1 VRRRWTNKDILN
13 YKRAINLAHQGQSEL
28 STERMKK
35 IQNHPK
41 TERINYSERSQ
52 YKASYN
58 YVDKLFPNVGI
69 KDVTV
74 YRVEKSCLDRLG
86 LKKIGG
92 CYDKISR
99 IVVISKELEFSSD
112 GKDETWSTIT
122 AKITDDEV
130 IVHELL
136 HYVSMHDNRGG
147 GVQMEEEFAYGNSL
161 EYLRSKGH
169 SDDRIIVYNFLPYF
183 MTVSYSKEIVRKVL
197 VNNGYNIDEVAIKTD
212 QARKKIFKKLDKE
225 FFKATKKVAI
235 ASARK
240 LISIYSDN
248 ENIEVEIKDNSG
260 SKFGMMDFGFSH
272 D

>member
-1 VRRRWTNKDILN
+1 VRRKIWTNKDVLN
-13 YKRAINLAHQGQSEL
+13 YKRARSLAQQGQSEL
-28 STERMKK
+28 SAERMKK
-35 IQNHPK
+35 IQNHAK
-41 TERINYSERSQ
+41 TERITYSERSR
-52 YKASYN
+52 YKASYD
-58 YVDKLFPNVGI
+58 YVDELFPNVDI
-69 KDVTV
+69 KNVTV

-122 AKITDDEV
+122 AKITADEV

-136 HYVSMHDNRGG
+136 HYVSMHDNMGG

-169 SDDRIIVYNFLPYF
+169 SDDRIIVYNYLPYF

-197 VNNGYNIDEVAIKTD
+197 VDNNYNVDDVTIMTD

-225 FFKATKKVAI
+225 LFKATKKVAI
-235 ASARK
+235 ASARQ
-240 LISIYSDN
+240 LIRIYSKDEN
-248 ENIEVEIKDNSG
+248 EKVDIKDNSG
-260 SKFGMMDFGFSH
+260 SKFGMMDFKF
-272 D
+272 

>member
-1 VRRRWTNKDILN
+1 VKRRWTNKDLLK
-13 YKRAINLAHQGQSEL
+13 YKRARSLAQQGQSEL
-28 STERMKK
+28 SAERMKK
-35 IQNHPK
+35 IQGHPK
-41 TERINYSERSQ
+41 TESITYSEGSR
-52 YKASYN
+52 YKASYD
-58 YVDKLFPNVGI
+58 YVDELFPNVGI
-69 KDVTV
+69 KNVTV
-74 YRVEKSCLDRLG
+74 YRAAKSCLDRLG

-99 IVVISKELEFSSD
+99 IVVISKELEFSSA

-147 GVQMEEEFAYGNSL
+147 GMQMEEEFAYGNSL

-197 VNNGYNIDEVAIKTD
+197 VDNGYNVEDVMVKTD

-235 ASARK
+235 ASARQ
-240 LISIYSDN
+240 LIRIYSKDEN
-248 ENIEVEIKDNSG
+248 EKVDIKDNSG
-260 SKFGMMDFGFSH
+260 SKFGMMDFGF
-272 D
+272 